1 MTPMKKAYATRVRSD
16 LSPLWKGRRPL
27 LSRLDIELTE
37 RCNNDCLHCSINRP
51 AGDEDARSREMDTG
65 FIKDL
70 LDQAAALGCLT
81 VRFTG
86 GEPLLRSD
94 FEDLYLRARNRGMR
108 VMIFTN
114 ATLVTPR
121 LAGLLSRVPP
131 LEKMEVSVYGM
142 SERTSLAVTRNPG
155 AFEAARRGLRLLA
168 DHRLPFVLKSVVLP
182 SNRNEREEL
191 GAWAAGLTGVAAAP
205 AFAVALDLRS
215 RPDPVRSG
223 LIRGLRLP
231 PREAAGY
238 MTGMDRDGGE
248 ERRRFVAEHGGARG
262 GRLFTCLEGGGGG
275 AVDAYGRFQYCLTL
289 RHPDTV
295 YDLKRGSLRE
305 AVREMPPRLRRL
317 RARDPE
323 YLRRCGRCFLKT
335 LCLQCPAKSWAEHGT
350 LDTPV
355 GYFCEIAHAQAE
367 ALGLLAAGEK
377 AWTVADWGPRVGQ
390 AASTRT
396 GRGEESG
403 PCPGG

>member
-1 MTPMKKAYATRVRSD
+1 MTPMKKAYATKVRSD
-16 LSPLWKGRRPL
+16 LSPLWKGQKPL
-27 LSRLDIELTE
+27 LARLDIELTE

-51 AGDEDARSREMDTG
+51 AGDDEARSGEMDSG
-65 FIKDL
+65 FVKDL
-70 LDQAAALGCLT
+70 LEQAAALGCLT

-94 FEDLYLRARNRGMR
+94 FEDLYLQARNRGMR

-114 ATLVTPR
+114 AALVTPR

-131 LEKMEVSVYGM
+131 LERMEVSIYGM
-142 SERTSLAVTRNPG
+142 NERSSLAITRNPG

-168 DHRLPFVLKSVVLP
+168 DHRIPFVLKSALLP
-182 SNRNEREEL
+182 PNRDEREEL
-191 GAWAAGLTGVAAAP
+191 EAWAAGLTGGGETP
-205 AFAVALDLRS
+205 AFVVALDLRS
-215 RPDPVRSG
+215 RPDPARSD
-223 LIRGLRLP
+223 LIRSLRLP
-231 PREAAGY
+231 PREAAGHL
-238 MTGMDRDGGE
+238 TGIARDGGE
-248 ERRRFVAEHGGARG
+248 ERRRFVADYGGARG
-262 GRLFTCLEGGGGG
+262 DRLFTCLEGGGGG
-275 AVDAYGRFQYCLTL
+275 AVDAYGHFQYCLTL

-305 AVREMPPRLRRL
+305 AVQELPPRLRRL

-323 YLRRCGRCFLKT
+323 YLRRCGRCFLKA

-355 GYFCEIAHAQAE
+355 DYFCEITHAQAE

-377 AWTVADWGPRVGQ
+377 AWTVMDWGPRVGR
-390 AASTRT
+390 AAGPKTR
-396 GRGEESG
+396 RGADDG